1 MHMHQDRHRHDG
13 ASAGTQLHT
22 ERQVKK
28 ALVLT
33 VLVMAA
39 QIVGGTVLNS
49 MALLANG
56 WHMSSHALILGLS
69 LLAYAIARRHAGSAR
84 FAFGPWKVEVLGG
97 YTSALL
103 MFGIAISMIFESVER
118 LVTPEPIHVREA
130 MIITLIGLAA
140 NLVCAWWL
148 RDQHDHS
155 ASGFNARDAGFH
167 SHRHPATAGKDLNL
181 RAAYLHVLSDA
192 TTSVLAIFALG
203 AGALLHLDWLDPA
216 VGIIGALIV
225 ASWALKLLGKTAGIL
240 LDADPDGPLTG
251 EIRQLVHDKA
261 CNASIHKLHV
271 WRVGRSH
278 HACSICLA
286 AQGEVDIKNLKTLLL
301 QNQRISFASI
311 ELVPAL

>member
-1 MHMHQDRHRHDG
+1 MHVHQDIHRHDG
-13 ASAGTQLHT
+13 PSTGTPLHT

-69 LLAYAIARRHAGSAR
+69 LVAYAIARRHASDAR
-84 FAFGPWKVEVLGG
+84 FAFGPWKIEVLGG

-103 MFGIAISMIFESVER
+103 MFCIAISMIFESVQR

-130 MIITLIGLAA
+130 MIITVIGLAA

-148 RDQHDHS
+148 RDQHDHA
-155 ASGFNARDAGFH
+155 ASGAHAH
-167 SHRHPATAGKDLNL
+167 EATAHRHPAAGGKDLNL

-192 TTSVLAIFALG
+192 TTSMLALFALG
-203 AGALLHLDWLDPA
+203 AGTLLNLAWLDPA

-240 LDADPDGPLTG
+240 LDADPDGPLAG
-251 EIRQLVHDKA
+251 EIRQLVHDEA
-261 CNASIHKLHV
+261 CNASIHKMQV

-286 AQGEVDIKNLKTLLL
+286 AQGEVDINNLKALLL
-301 QNQRISFASI
+301 QNQRIKFASI